1 MKSIVENL
9 QHKKKLTEDTIGVT
23 RTRVD
28 EGKNNLQS
36 LLGKLLSF
44 GQKSSSNQKIN
55 ELEAKRKSIEQE
67 IHSRKDE
74 IQVLKGKI
82 QNLGSSDI
90 SSTVYN
96 P

>member
-55 ELEAKRKSIEQE
+55 ELEAKQKSI
-67 IHSRKDE
+67 
-74 IQVLKGKI
+74 
-82 QNLGSSDI
+82 
-90 SSTVYN
+90 
-96 P
+96 

>member
-9 QHKKKLTEDTIGVT
+9 QHKKKLTEDTIRVT

-55 ELEAKRKSIEQE
+55 ELEAKQKSIEQE

>member
-55 ELEAKRKSIEQE
+55 ELEAKQKSIEQE